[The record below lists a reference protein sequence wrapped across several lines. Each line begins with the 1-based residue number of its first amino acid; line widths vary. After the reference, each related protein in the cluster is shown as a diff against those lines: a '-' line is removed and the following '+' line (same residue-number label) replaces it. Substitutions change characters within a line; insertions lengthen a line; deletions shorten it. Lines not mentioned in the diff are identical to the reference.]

1 MTTNVIGRRFPLQ
14 FRLRTLLLIVTGVA
28 LVIAASQHLSLGLFS
43 DPDGSPQFHFHVA
56 VAGGSEV
63 SWQRFTIVEVEHDCQ
78 SPDGRW
84 QIGVFKH
91 MNRLLVEPEP
101 LTTPED

>member
-1 MTTNVIGRRFPLQ
+1 MTTSVIGRRFPLQ

-63 SWQRFTIVEVEHDCQ
+63 SWQRFTIVEIQHDCQ
-78 SPDGRW
+78 SPKGRW
-84 QIGVFKH
+84 HIGMLKR
-91 MNRLLVEPEP
+91 MDRMLGEPEP
-101 LTTPED
+101 KATPED